1 MGTSSRAGRNESVLA
16 DQEALGLPTTK
27 QAEEMVA
34 VFISCLEGTLLHH
47 LDDDGFAVKLNK
59 FGKFS
64 VRHRHATR
72 RKIHFTG
79 EVCQI
84 PLKRKVKFVSLGKLR
99 QWEVNTHGTA
109 RQAKR
114 SLVR

>member
-1 MGTSSRAGRNESVLA
+1 
-16 DQEALGLPTTK
+16 
-27 QAEEMVA
+27 
-34 VFISCLEGTLLHH
+34 
-47 LDDDGFAVKLNK
+47 
-59 FGKFS
+59 
-64 VRHRHATR
+64 
-72 RKIHFTG
+72 
-79 EVCQI
+79 VCQI